1 MEFSVQNDARYLR
14 RASVLKDKKVL
25 FCGDS
30 ICSAAVYDYKDCPRW
45 GWAGRS
51 SSVTGLQ
58 YINKG
63 LDGASLST
71 CRKDN
76 RILFQIEA
84 CKDEKFD
91 LIVLHGGVNDGWDA
105 IAPGKMAEGFE
116 LEGFDTTTC
125 CGGLEELLYY
135 VKKYFPESKVC
146 YLVNFATPSS
156 KIGAL
161 ANMDPYFDEMVKI
174 LEKWN
179 IPTLDLYHN
188 PSFAEEFKVTERVY
202 TADFVHPNAEGYDV
216 LYPHVVKFLE
226 AQF

>member
-1 MEFSVQNDARYLR
+1 MEFLVQNDARYLR
-14 RASVLKDKKVL
+14 RESVLKDKKVL

-125 CGGLEELLYY
+125 CGGLEEHTAASANARADHNSYGGGKAKGTGAADNEDGDGAGY
-135 VKKYFPESKVC
+135 RVAEICPCDK
-146 YLVNFATPSS
+146 PSD
-156 KIGAL
+156 KG
-161 ANMDPYFDEMVKI
+161 ND
-174 LEKWN
+174 
-179 IPTLDLYHN
+179 
-188 PSFAEEFKVTERVY
+188 
-202 TADFVHPNAEGYDV
+202 
-216 LYPHVVKFLE
+216 
-226 AQF
+226 